1 MKHSFYCLIPA
12 KGTSKSIPRKN
23 LAKIKGK
30 SLVELTILTAK
41 KSNLIKEIFVSS
53 EAKRIL
59 SIANK
64 LGVNYVKRSK
74 KYSVGDIEP
83 KFVVFEFLKKI
94 KYIRKRDFIV
104 YLQPTSPL
112 RKTHHIN
119 SAIKKILKKN
129 KKSLTS
135 VVESDNKIFKSLV
148 IKNDNIYPIFDENNF
163 TTSRQKLNKIYLPN
177 GAIYIFKVSEFLR
190 KGNFPIKNSISFL
203 MTKKF
208 SQDVDTLNDL
218 KIVKKNYN

>member
-1 MKHSFYCLIPA
+1 M
-12 KGTSKSIPRKN
+12 
-23 LAKIKGK
+23 
-30 SLVELTILTAK
+30 
-41 KSNLIKEIFVSS
+41 
-53 EAKRIL
+53 
-59 SIANK
+59 
-64 LGVNYVKRSK
+64 
-74 KYSVGDIEP
+74 
-83 KFVVFEFLKKI
+83 
-94 KYIRKRDFIV
+94 
-104 YLQPTSPL
+104 
-112 RKTHHIN
+112 RKTKHIN

-135 VVESDNKIFKSLV
+135 VVESDNKIFKSLL
-148 IKNDNIYPIFDENNF
+148 IKNDNIYPILDESNF

-208 SQDVDTLNDL
+208 SQDVDTFNDL

>member
-64 LGVNYVKRSK
+64 LGVNYVKR
-74 KYSVGDIEP
+74 
-83 KFVVFEFLKKI
+83 
-94 KYIRKRDFIV
+94 
-104 YLQPTSPL
+104 
-112 RKTHHIN
+112 
-119 SAIKKILKKN
+119 
-129 KKSLTS
+129 
-135 VVESDNKIFKSLV
+135 
-148 IKNDNIYPIFDENNF
+148 
-163 TTSRQKLNKIYLPN
+163 
-177 GAIYIFKVSEFLR
+177 
-190 KGNFPIKNSISFL
+190 
-203 MTKKF
+203 
-208 SQDVDTLNDL
+208 
-218 KIVKKNYN
+218 

>member
-30 SLVELTILTAK
+30 SLVEITILSAK

-64 LGVNYVKRSK
+64 LGVNYIKRSK

-83 KFVVFEFLKKI
+83 KFVVLEFLKKI
-94 KYIRKRDFIV
+94 KYIRKQDFIV

-112 RKTHHIN
+112 RKTKHIN

-135 VVESDNKIFKSLV
+135 VVESDNKIFKSLL
-148 IKNDNIYPIFDENNF
+148 IKNDNIYPILDESNF

-208 SQDVDTLNDL
+208 SQDVDTFNDL

>member
-1 MKHSFYCLIPA
+1 MKYSFYCLIPA

-30 SLVELTILTAK
+30 SLVEITILSAK

-64 LGVNYVKRSK
+64 LGVNYIKRSK

-83 KFVVFEFLKKI
+83 KFVVLEFLKKI
-94 KYIRKRDFIV
+94 KYIRKQDFIV

-112 RKTHHIN
+112 RKTKHIN

-135 VVESDNKIFKSLV
+135 VVESDNKIFKSLL
-148 IKNDNIYPIFDENNF
+148 IKNDNIYPILDESNF

-208 SQDVDTLNDL
+208 SQDVDTFNDL